1 MKPVTW
7 GIVGTARIGV
17 DKVIPAMRRSPL
29 CNISAI
35 ASRDAA
41 TARRVADRLGIPK
54 AYGSYE
60 ELLADGDIEAIYNP
74 LPNHLHVSVSTL
86 AAEAGKH
93 VLCEK
98 PIAMNAA
105 EAEQL
110 IAVRE
115 RTGVLMQEAFM
126 VRHHPQWRRVR
137 QLVNAGRIGRPRA
150 IQGTFGYMNVNPDD
164 IRNRAD
170 IGGGALYDIGCY
182 PVVLS
187 RFLFGAEPTRAVA
200 LIERDP
206 DFATDSLASV
216 LLDFPGGQAAFV
228 AATQMVRAQRFTVFG
243 SEGWIDVDI
252 PYTPT
257 PDDACR
263 ILIGGPKLLGAA
275 AADVETFEPVDQYGL
290 QGEAFS
296 RAIRTGTPLE
306 FPLEDAV
313 ANMRVID
320 ALYRSG
326 ESGGWETV

>member
-1 MKPVTW
+1 MEPVIW
-7 GIVGTARIGV
+7 GVISTARIGV
-17 DKVIPAMRRSPL
+17 NKVLPAMQRSPL
-29 CNISAI
+29 CSVSAI
-35 ASRDAA
+35 ASRDIA
-41 TARRVADRLGIPK
+41 TARRAAEALGIPK
-54 AYGSYE
+54 AYGSYQ
-60 ELLADGDIEAIYNP
+60 ELLADGDIEAVYNP
-74 LPNHLHVSVSTL
+74 LPNHLHVSVSIQ

-105 EAEQL
+105 EAQQL
-110 IAVRE
+110 IAVRD
-115 RTGVLMQEAFM
+115 RAGVLVQEAFM

-137 QLVNAGRIGRPRA
+137 QLVNDGRIGLPRA

-182 PVVLS
+182 PVALS
-187 RFLFGAEPTRAVA
+187 RFVFGTEPMRAVA

-206 DFATDSLASV
+206 DFGTDSLASV

-228 AATQMVRAQRFTVFG
+228 AATQLVRSQRFTVYG
-243 SEGWIDVDI
+243 TEGWIDVDI

-257 PDDACR
+257 PDDVCR
-263 ILIGGPKLLGAA
+263 ILIGGPDLLGAA
-275 AADVETFEPVDQYGL
+275 SASVETFEPVDQYGL

-296 RAIRTGTPLE
+296 RAIRSGEPLE